1 MISGAEKYSLMRLFI
16 LRNTPGIISCKH
28 QPKSSELTRISFLR
42 KHSKNWSEYLDNY
55 NLPDRNPDTPG
66 FPIFIGKPSAMKRY
80 ITLFLI
86 TLCSS
91 SISLTAQTAD
101 KLDEWSDQAAR
112 ASFPILKELLSIPND
127 AFYPD
132 HIEKNVRWCEN
143 AFSKRGFSTQRIAT
157 PEAPLLL
164 AERKYPGA
172 KQTVLIYLQ
181 LDGQPVDSTRWFQE
195 SPYLPVLKQQ
205 VEQEWQEVPWESL
218 RDYKDDWR
226 VFARSASDAKGP
238 VAMFLA
244 ALDGAKEHKI
254 RPNYNIKVI
263 MDFEEELGSPNLPEA
278 VTKNAALLEADMLII
293 FDGPRHITNKPTLT
307 FGARGIATITLTT
320 YGPVVPQHSGHF
332 GNYAP
337 NPALRLS
344 KLLAGMKDDEGRV
357 VIPGFYDGISID
369 SETEAILRAV
379 PDNEIQIKKRLHI
392 ADTDK
397 VGRFYQEA
405 IQYPSLNIRG
415 MQSGWI
421 DEKVRTIIP
430 GWARAEID
438 VRLVLESDPQR
449 LLNLIRSYV
458 EDQGYYVIDR
468 EPTTEERLSHTKI
481 ASFSSEISYQSFRTP
496 FDSKVGL
503 WLASALKRAFNEDP
517 IRIRMSGGSIPIS
530 PFVNTLGIPA
540 VTVPTVNRDNNQHSP
555 NENLRLGNYREGIK
569 TMMAILSEKL

>member
-1 MISGAEKYSLMRLFI
+1 MKKHLFCTLVLYFSALM
-16 LRNTPGIISCKH
+16 
-28 QPKSSELTRISFLR
+28 
-42 KHSKNWSEYLDNY
+42 
-55 NLPDRNPDTPG
+55 
-66 FPIFIGKPSAMKRY
+66 
-80 ITLFLI
+80 
-86 TLCSS
+86 
-91 SISLTAQTAD
+91 LTAQTASD
-101 KLDEWSDQAAR
+101 LQDWSDQAAR
-112 ASFPILKELLSIPND
+112 ESFPMLRELLSIPND
-127 AFYPD
+127 AFYPEY
-132 HIEKNVRWCEN
+132 IEKNVQWCEK
-143 AFSKRGFSTQRIAT
+143 AFADRSFTTQRIET
-157 PEAPLLL
+157 PAAPLLL
-164 AERKYPGA
+164 AERRHPNA
-172 KQTVLIYLQ
+172 QQTVLIYLQ

-195 SPYLPVLKQQ
+195 SPYLPVLKQRN
-205 VEQEWQEVPWESL
+205 QEREWYKIPWESL
-218 RDYKDDWR
+218 TEYKDDWR

-244 ALDGAKEHKI
+244 ALDAAKANTI
-254 RPNYNIKVI
+254 SPNYNIKVI
-263 MDFEEELGSPNLPEA
+263 MDFEEELGSPHLPEA
-278 VTKNAALLEADMLII
+278 VTKNAALLKADMLLI

-344 KLLAGMKDDEGRV
+344 KLLAGMKDEDGRV
-357 VIPGFYDGISID
+357 TIPGFYDGIAID
-369 SETEAILRAV
+369 SKTEAILKAV
-379 PDNEIQIKKRLHI
+379 PDNEEQIRKRLQI
-392 ADTDK
+392 AETDK
-397 VGRFYQEA
+397 VGRYYQEA

-438 VRLVLESDPQR
+438 VRLVLESDPER
-449 LLNLIRSYV
+449 LLNLISGHI
-458 EDQGYYVIDR
+458 EQEGYLVLDR
-468 EPTTEERLSHTKI
+468 EPGQEERLRHPKI
-481 ASFSSEISYQSFRTP
+481 ATFTSEISYQSFRTS
-496 FDSKVGL
+496 FDSAVGK
-503 WLASALKRAFNEDP
+503 WLTKAMQRAFGEDP